1 MEEKTMKKI
10 VALVLCLALALAL
23 CTVAFADTT
32 STTIKAKVLD
42 KDNKEV
48 AALADVTKVVT
59 SKVTTTDGSKSTTTY
74 TADKYVAGDTTYAA
88 VSADAAWSYK
98 IIDKDGKLLATVI
111 ATDSD
116 LKTSAVITKSG
127 VGTGKTGDYKKDA
140 KYVIVGDKAYTAEGN
155 EWAVNSKGE
164 FVQFGGEPLDK
175 ITPNFND
182 AKELKTGFVTYDA
195 NGKIVSAKDSDGKTY
210 TVVAKGSVPASYTGE
225 VLELNADYVILLG
238 NPAAAAAAAEG
249 VTSAKTFDAGVA
261 MYAGLALMSVAG
273 SAVVIGKKK
282 EF

>member
-1 MEEKTMKKI
+1 MKKI
-10 VALVLCLALALAL
+10 VALVLCLALVLAL
-23 CTVAFADTT
+23 GTVAFADTT

-48 AALADVTKVVT
+48 AALADATKVVT

-74 TADKYVAGDTTYAA
+74 TADKYLAGDKTYAA
-88 VSADAAWSYK
+88 VSADAAWTAK
-98 IIDKDGKLLATVI
+98 IIDKDGKLLATVVEL
-111 ATDSD
+111 ATGSD
-116 LKTSAVITKSG
+116 LSTSAVITKSG
-127 VGTGKTGDYKKDA
+127 VGTGKTGDYTKDA
-140 KYVIVGDKAYTAEGN
+140 KYVVVGDKAYKAEGSD
-155 EWAVNSKGE
+155 WAVNAKGE
-164 FVQFGGEPLDK
+164 FVNYGAQELTK
-175 ITPNFND
+175 IAANFDD
-182 AKELKTGFVTYDA
+182 AKLLKAGFVTYDA

-210 TVVAKGSVPASYTGE
+210 TVVAKGSVPATYTGE
-225 VLELNADYVILLG
+225 VVALNADYVILVG
-238 NPAAAAAAAEG
+238 AAAAATPAASG